1 MDLTFFGLNTQT
13 SVKYRASLF
22 KQIHE
27 IIFHGKG
34 GYDYPTVYSMPIWL
48 RNYTYNQMRKFYE
61 QESKAINSSS
71 QDSDSIST
79 NIGDPIPEHMKK
91 AFKSQSPKSSYTT
104 QRAKK

>member
-1 MDLTFFGLNTQT
+1 METAPQVRLNI
-13 SVKYRASLF
+13 F

-104 QRAKK
+104 QRVKK